1 MIEELSSEVSFRFS
15 RSGGPGG
22 QSVNKVSTQ
31 VELLFNVD
39 ESNIL
44 SDNQKDT
51 IKLKL
56 VNRINSEGILLLKCD
71 ETRSQLKNKQI
82 VINRFIHLVKEA
94 LKPVKKRRPTRPT
107 RSSVRR
113 RLDDKKKQSEKKKN
127 RRTDDE

>member
-1 MIEELSSEVSFRFS
+1 MINELPSEVSFRFS

-51 IKLKL
+51 IKFKL
-56 VNRINSEGILLLKCD
+56 AKRINSEGVLILKCD

-82 VINRFIHLVKEA
+82 IINRFILLVKEV
-94 LKPVKKRRPTRPT
+94 LKPVKKRRPTKPT
-107 RSSVRR
+107 RSSVRK
-113 RLDDKKKQSEKKKN
+113 RLDDKKKQSVKKKN
-127 RRTDDE
+127 RKPDDE